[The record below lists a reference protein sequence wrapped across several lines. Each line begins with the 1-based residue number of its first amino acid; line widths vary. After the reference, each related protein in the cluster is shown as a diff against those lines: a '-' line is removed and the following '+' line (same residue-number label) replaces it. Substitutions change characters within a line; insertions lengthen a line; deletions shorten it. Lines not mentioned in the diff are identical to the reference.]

1 MFWDWVERVSWVAGI
16 VSAVIALIASLMAS
30 RSATLA
36 TRQVAMLVAAATDKP
51 ELLQKL
57 ELEARERSEAV
68 RRRVRTVVAATTTMI
83 TSLAVVALA
92 AYMLANLPDHVSTRV
107 VGGDAPRT
115 TQECAGGS
123 DAVVCAPVHVYELP
137 ARTRVETR
145 FGGVERT
152 PARTG
157 RGGLSVELHGC
168 ESEVRW
174 HVELDGRTVAEAVS
188 RDVLVRTEFPMTS
201 DREYTFVA
209 ERADGDCATT
219 ELHVRTGFTFDD

>member
-16 VSAVIALIASLMAS
+16 ISAVIALIASLMAS
-30 RSATLA
+30 RSAALA
-36 TRQVAMLVAAATDKP
+36 TRQMAMLVAAATDKP
-51 ELLQKL
+51 ELLQTL

-68 RRRVRTVVAATTTMI
+68 QRRVRAVVVSTLTMI
-83 TSLAVVALA
+83 ASLGAIALA
-92 AYMLANLPDHVSTRV
+92 AVMLANLPDHVSTRV

-115 TQECAGGS
+115 VQECAGSGE
-123 DAVVCAPVHVYELP
+123 ATVCAPVHVYEL
-137 ARTRVETR
+137 AAGAQVKTR
-145 FGGVERT
+145 FGGLGRT

-157 RGGLSVELHGC
+157 HGGLSVELHGC

-188 RDVLVRTEFPMTS
+188 RDVLVNTEFPTTS

-209 ERADGDCATT
+209 ERAGGDCATT
-219 ELHVRTGFTFDD
+219 ELRVRTGFTFSG